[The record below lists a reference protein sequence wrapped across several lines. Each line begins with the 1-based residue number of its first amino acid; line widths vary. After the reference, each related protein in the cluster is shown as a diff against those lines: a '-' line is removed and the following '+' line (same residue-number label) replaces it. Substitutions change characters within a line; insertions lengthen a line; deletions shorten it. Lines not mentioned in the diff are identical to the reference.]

1 MGRLPLAAALL
12 ALLAACSDPCRDLG
26 DRLCRCA
33 AAGTTRDTC
42 ERQVKQ
48 DLDRLSP
55 TGAQDDLCSAKLDT
69 CDAPD
74 GADFCE
80 WLDTSCGKASC
91 GLSTEDPG
99 AVCP

>member
-12 ALLAACSDPCRDLG
+12 ALLAACSDPCRELG
-26 DRLCRCA
+26 DELCRCVP
-33 AAGTTRDTC
+33 AGTSRDTC

-48 DLDRLSP
+48 ELDRLSP
-55 TGAQDDLCSAKLDT
+55 SGAQEEYCDAKLDT
-69 CDAPD
+69 CEQPD

-80 WLDTSCGKASC
+80 WLDTACGKARC
-91 GLSTEDPG
+91 GLSNEDPA